1 MARFVYEYTDTFHQ
15 TQFIEIEAKNKWRA
29 NKIVK
34 HRIWV
39 GKLSPQVW
47 SNSVSIKRYND

>member
-1 MARFVYEYTDTFHQ
+1 YEYTDTFHQ